1 MPKKYL
7 GHAKLNFHLTYFSKK
22 KKKIIKNGFPLY
34 RNASYFFFFFLRK
47 NLSTF
52 INVNELHP
60 NVKPKQYEEVHLPSI
75 LDNLVCL

>member
-1 MPKKYL
+1 MV
-7 GHAKLNFHLTYFSKK
+7 
-22 KKKIIKNGFPLY
+22 
-34 RNASYFFFFFLRK
+34 FFFFLVKK

-75 LDNLVCL
+75 LDNLVCLCMSCQIMSFTIVISLYMRIQHSLKMTRLNFHILHQ

>member
-1 MPKKYL
+1 M
-7 GHAKLNFHLTYFSKK
+7 GFHYTEMLAT
-22 KKKIIKNGFPLY
+22 
-34 RNASYFFFFFLRK
+34 FFFFFLRK

-52 INVNELHP
+52 INLNELHP